1 MVLPTEPPVILT
13 GDDASM
19 IAIDGAAAL
28 QVPLTVASANVVT
41 EPAHTVCVPV
51 MAAGLAR
58 TVKPREEEQEPIE

>member
-1 MVLPTEPPVILT
+1 
-13 GDDASM
+13 M